1 MAVEVGQAA
10 PDFTLA
16 DTARQPRSLK
26 EFSGKNVVLAFFPG
40 AFTGG
45 CTVEAC
51 TFRDSAAQLGG
62 VNAQVVGVTVDSPI
76 AQKAWAD
83 ANQLT
88 FPILSDHGR
97 KVIEAYGVGFPNLLG
112 WEGYTSSQ
120 RAVFVIDKAGT
131 VRYKEVVAPS
141 AQVNFEAIQKSLS
154 TLG

>member
-26 EFSGKNVVLAFFPG
+26 EFAGQNVVLAFFPG

-51 TFRDSAAQLGG
+51 TFRDSAAQYNGLG
-62 VNAQVVGVTVDSPI
+62 AQVVGVTVDSPI

-88 FPILSDHGR
+88 FPILSDHSR
-97 KVIEAYGVGFPNLLG
+97 KVIETYGVPFPNFLG
-112 WEGYTSSQ
+112 LEGFTSSQ
-120 RAVFVIDKAGT
+120 RAVFVIDKTGT
-131 VRYKEVVAPS
+131 VRHKEVVAPS
-141 AQVNFEAIQKSLS
+141 AQVNFEAIAQALAALK
-154 TLG
+154 

>member
-10 PDFTLA
+10 PEFTLA

-51 TFRDSAAQLGG
+51 AFRDSAAQFGG
-62 VNAQVVGVTVDSPI
+62 VNAQVVGVSVDSPI

-88 FPILSDHGR
+88 FPILSDHSR
-97 KVIEAYGVGFPNLLG
+97 KVIEAYGVAFPNFLG
-112 WEGYTSSQ
+112 LEGYTSSQ

-131 VRYKEVVAPS
+131 VRYKEAVAPA
-141 AQVNFEAIQKSLS
+141 AQVNFEEINRALAGLK
-154 TLG
+154 